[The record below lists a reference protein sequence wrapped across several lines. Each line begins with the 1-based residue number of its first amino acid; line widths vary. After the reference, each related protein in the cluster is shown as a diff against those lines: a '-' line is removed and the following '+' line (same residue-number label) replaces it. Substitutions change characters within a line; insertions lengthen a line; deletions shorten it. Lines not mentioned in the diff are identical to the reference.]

1 MKPRADRAFE
11 GRASPKGIPVLYLAT
26 ERDAAMLE
34 VRPWLGS
41 SVSIAR
47 LEAKRDLR
55 VIDCSQGSAGAPLWP
70 KYLAAEPPPA
80 ERERSVWTDID
91 LGFAE
96 PVDRSDDVADYAP
109 TQIIAELFK
118 REGYDG
124 IKYRSALSDTAHNI
138 ALFDITAAE
147 LDPTSCALFRPI
159 KINVEFRS
167 SD

>member
-1 MKPRADRAFE
+1 VLIVQLE

-26 ERDAAMLE
+26 ESNAAMLE

-47 LEAKRDLR
+47 FEAKRDLR
-55 VIDCSQGSAGAPLWP
+55 VIDCSRGSAGAPLWP
-70 KYLAAEPPPA
+70 RYYPDEPPPA

-118 REGYDG
+118 RKGYDG
-124 IKYRSALSDTAHNI
+124 IKYRSALSDTAHNV
-138 ALFDITAAE
+138 ALFDIMAAE
-147 LDPTSCALFRPI
+147 LDPNSCALLRPI
-159 KINVEFRS
+159 KINVEFQS